1 MIDLDIERQVFII
14 IKESD
19 VLSIVDIDSG
29 DYAFAKD
36 IIAQEYIG
44 ISNNGEGYL
53 FLLRYEKPDKN
64 FIFQSK
70 VIEKINDGFLIKG
83 YFKDTMIVNV
93 SKYENSLIESC
104 LDYQTIQEILF
115 KNIISLK

>member
-1 MIDLDIERQVFII
+1 M
-14 IKESD
+14 
-19 VLSIVDIDSG
+19 
-29 DYAFAKD
+29 
-36 IIAQEYIG
+36 
-44 ISNNGEGYL
+44 

-70 VIEKINDGFLIKG
+70 VIEKTNDGFLIKG

-104 LDYQTIQEILF
+104 LDY
-115 KNIISLK
+115 